1 MTFLQNGRTNK
12 KNRQSN
18 VWHVGQ
24 YVRLSKEDGDKP
36 ESDSIQNQQ
45 RIISKHIEYME
56 QQGEQI
62 ASVKVYSD
70 DGYAGGSLNRPAFQ
84 QMMRA
89 VEAGEINCVI
99 FKDLSRLGRNYPELG
114 KLMEDYFPQKGVRV
128 ISVLNNLDSLKSPE
142 TYCSAIVSFSNIVN
156 DDYIRQLSIKIKS
169 TLDMKRNS
177 GEFIGNYAP
186 YGYVK
191 SLDDKNLWLIDEEAA
206 EVVKK
211 IFRLTVE
218 GMGPYQ
224 IAKRLMEEKVEKP
237 SYYQATRQRGNYQT
251 MCDFETPYNWTGGSV
266 VRILERPEYMGDT
279 VNFRS
284 HKESYKDKK
293 AVKNNSDEILVFQDT
308 HEPIIDRRTWYM
320 VQELRKTVRRVD
332 TNGEGSLLTGK
343 LYCADCGG
351 KMHYRRST
359 TRAAR
364 DWRGIPN
371 GGTERTSAGF
381 NCGTYN
387 SSRKQYKQVCFSH
400 SIKEDTV
407 KQLILETIRYA
418 LKSVRMDEAAFI
430 KNMRSASEVRDKGE
444 VKKLKADFSKKK
456 KRFADLDL
464 LIKKVYED
472 NAMGKLPDRR
482 YEMLSSDYEKEQ
494 QELEISMQEIRE
506 KLAQFE
512 DDTDRTE
519 EFLSLV
525 RKYTDIQELTPAIVN
540 EFVDKVMVHKI
551 EEIDGERVQ
560 EIEIFLNYIGKVE
573 LPVQELSEEEMAA
586 EEKKRKRRA
595 YSRAYLKE
603 YRKKHRPEIRRVIE
617 GAREADKQK
626 QIAEAEASA
635 DGLLH
640 TDGTEQVAAMVAG
653 ENKIIVESSLPTKE
667 EVKAKYGR

>member
-1 MTFLQNGRTNK
+1 MNNRTAGD
-12 KNRQSN
+12 NRITAL
-18 VWHVGQ
+18 
-24 YVRLSKEDGDKP
+24 YERLSRDDDLAGDSNSIVNQKKMLEDYAKNNGYT
-36 ESDSIQNQQ
+36 NTV
-45 RIISKHIEYME
+45 HFT
-56 QQGEQI
+56 
-62 ASVKVYSD
+62 D
-70 DGYAGGSLNRPAFQ
+70 DGFSGGSFERPGWK
-84 QMMRA
+84 QM
-89 VEAGEINCVI
+89 
-99 FKDLSRLGRNYPELG
+99 LSRIENGDIGTVIVKDMSRVGR
-114 KLMEDYFPQKGVRV
+114 DYLQVGFYTEVFFREKGVRFIAV
-128 ISVLNNLDSLKSPE
+128 SNGVDSSNNTSSEFAPFLNIMNEWYLRDCSRKITAVLRAKGKEGKPI
-142 TYCSAIVSFSNIVN
+142 TSNP
-156 DDYIRQLSIKIKS
+156 
-169 TLDMKRNS
+169 
-177 GEFIGNYAP
+177 P
-186 YGYVK
+186 YGFVK
-191 SLDDKNLWLIDEEAA
+191 DTEDKNHWLVDEEAA
-206 EVVKK
+206 EVVRK

-308 HEPIIDRRTWYM
+308 HEPIVDRRTWYM

-381 NCGTYN
+381 NCSTYN

-482 YEMLSSDYEKEQ
+482 YEMLSSGYEKEQ

-626 QIAEAEASA
+626 QMAEAEASV

>member
-1 MTFLQNGRTNK
+1 MVCGL
-12 KNRQSN
+12 
-18 VWHVGQ
+18 VH
-24 YVRLSKEDGDKP
+24 
-36 ESDSIQNQQ
+36 
-45 RIISKHIEYME
+45 ISEVFFRE
-56 QQGEQI
+56 
-62 ASVKVYSD
+62 
-70 DGYAGGSLNRPAFQ
+70 
-84 QMMRA
+84 
-89 VEAGEINCVI
+89 
-99 FKDLSRLGRNYPELG
+99 
-114 KLMEDYFPQKGVRV
+114 KGVRFIAV
-128 ISVLNNLDSLKSPE
+128 SNGVDSTNNTSSEFAPFLNIMNEWYLRDCSRKITAVLRAKGKEGKPI
-142 TYCSAIVSFSNIVN
+142 TSNP
-156 DDYIRQLSIKIKS
+156 
-169 TLDMKRNS
+169 
-177 GEFIGNYAP
+177 P

-191 SLDDKNLWLIDEEAA
+191 SPDDKNLWFVDEEAA

-224 IAKRLMEEKVEKP
+224 IAKRLMAEKVEKP
-237 SYYQATRQRGNYQT
+237 SYYQATRQRGNFKT

-293 AVKNNSDEILVFQDT
+293 AVKNSSEDILIFQDT
-308 HEPIIDRRTWYM
+308 HEPIIDRRTWYL

-332 TNGEGSLLTGK
+332 TSGEGSMLTGK

-351 KMHYRRST
+351 KMHYRRGT
-359 TRAAR
+359 TRAGR

-371 GGTERTSAGF
+371 GEVQHTSAGF
-381 NCGTYN
+381 NCSTYN
-387 SSRKQYKQVCFSH
+387 SSRKKYKQVCCSH

-444 VKKLKADFSKKK
+444 VKKLKTDLAKKE

-464 LIKKVYED
+464 LIKKLYED

-494 QELEISMQEIRE
+494 QEIEISIRE
-506 KLAQFE
+506 IQEKLMQFE
-512 DDTDRTE
+512 EDTDRTE

-525 RKYTDIQELTPAIVN
+525 HKYTDIQELTPAIVN
-540 EFVDKVMVHKI
+540 EFVDRVLVHKI
-551 EEIDGERVQ
+551 EKTDGDRMQ

-573 LPVQELSEEEMAA
+573 LPAQELSEEEMAE
-586 EEKKRKRRA
+586 EEKKRKRRQ
-595 YSRAYLKE
+595 YSREYQKA
-603 YRKKHRPEIRRVIE
+603 YRKKHRPEIRRLIE
-617 GAREADKQK
+617 DANASDKQR
-626 QIAEAEASA
+626 QIAEAGQSA
-635 DGLLH
+635 DELLH

-653 ENKIIVESSLPTKE
+653 ENKIIVEGSLPTKE
-667 EVKAKYGR
+667 EVKRKYGR

>member
-1 MTFLQNGRTNK
+1 
-12 KNRQSN
+12 
-18 VWHVGQ
+18 
-24 YVRLSKEDGDKP
+24 
-36 ESDSIQNQQ
+36 
-45 RIISKHIEYME
+45 
-56 QQGEQI
+56 
-62 ASVKVYSD
+62 
-70 DGYAGGSLNRPAFQ
+70 
-84 QMMRA
+84 MRA
-89 VEAGEINCVI
+89 
-99 FKDLSRLGRNYPELG
+99 KG
-114 KLMEDYFPQKGVRV
+114 KEGKP
-128 ISVLNNLDSLKSPE
+128 I
-142 TYCSAIVSFSNIVN
+142 TSNP
-156 DDYIRQLSIKIKS
+156 S
-169 TLDMKRNS
+169 
-177 GEFIGNYAP
+177 

-191 SLDDKNLWLIDEEAA
+191 SPDDKNLWLVDEEAA

-218 GMGPYQ
+218 GMEPYQ
-224 IAKRLMEEKVEKP
+224 IAKRLMAEKVEKP
-237 SYYQATRQRGNYQT
+237 SYYQATRQRGNFKT

-293 AVKNNSDEILVFQDT
+293 AVKNSSEDILIFQDT
-308 HEPIIDRRTWYM
+308 HEPIIDRRTWYL

-332 TNGEGSLLTGK
+332 TSGEGSLLTGK

-359 TRAAR
+359 TRAGR

-371 GGTERTSAGF
+371 GEVRHASAGF
-381 NCGTYN
+381 NCSTYN
-387 SSRKQYKQVCFSH
+387 SSRKKYKQVCCSH

-407 KQLILETIRYA
+407 KQLILESIQYA

-430 KNMRSASEVRDKGE
+430 KSMRSGSEVRDKGE
-444 VKKLKADFSKKK
+444 VKKLKTDLAKKE

-472 NAMGKLPDRR
+472 NAMGKLADRR

-494 QELEISMQEIRE
+494 QELEISMKEIQE
-506 KLAQFE
+506 KLSQFE

-525 RKYTDIQELTPAIVN
+525 HKYTDIQELLPAIVN
-540 EFVDKVMVHKI
+540 EFVNKVMVHKI

-560 EIEIFLNYIGKVE
+560 EIEIFLDYIGRVE
-573 LPVQELSEEEMAA
+573 LPAQELSEEEMAA

-617 GAREADKQK
+617 DAKEADREK
-626 QIAEAEASA
+626 QIAEAEVSA
-635 DGLLH
+635 NGLLH
-640 TDGTEQVAAMVAG
+640 TDGTEQVAAIVAG
-653 ENKIIVESSLPTKE
+653 ENKIVVESSLSTKE
-667 EVKAKYGR
+667 EARAKYGRK

>member
-1 MTFLQNGRTNK
+1 MNNRTAGD
-12 KNRQSN
+12 NRITAL
-18 VWHVGQ
+18 
-24 YVRLSKEDGDKP
+24 YERLSRDDDLAGDSNSIVNQKKMLEDYAKNNGYANT
-36 ESDSIQNQQ
+36 E
-45 RIISKHIEYME
+45 HFT
-56 QQGEQI
+56 
-62 ASVKVYSD
+62 D
-70 DGYAGGSLNRPAFQ
+70 DGFSGGSFERPGWK
-84 QMMRA
+84 QM
-89 VEAGEINCVI
+89 
-99 FKDLSRLGRNYPELG
+99 LSRIENGDIGTVIVKDMSRVGR
-114 KLMEDYFPQKGVRV
+114 DYLQVGFYTEVFFREKGVRFIAV
-128 ISVLNNLDSLKSPE
+128 SNGVDSSNNTSSEFAPFLNIMNEWYLRDCSRKITAVLRAKGKEGKPI
-142 TYCSAIVSFSNIVN
+142 TSNP
-156 DDYIRQLSIKIKS
+156 
-169 TLDMKRNS
+169 
-177 GEFIGNYAP
+177 P
-186 YGYVK
+186 YGFVK
-191 SLDDKNLWLIDEEAA
+191 DTEDKNHWLVDEEAA
-206 EVVKK
+206 EVVRK

-308 HEPIIDRRTWYM
+308 HEPIVDRRTWYM

-400 SIKEDTV
+400 SIEDTV

-444 VKKLKADFSKKK
+444 VKKLKADFSKKE

-482 YEMLSSDYEKEQ
+482 YEMLSSGYEKEQ

-603 YRKKHRPEIRRVIE
+603 YRKKHRPEIRCVIE

-626 QIAEAEASA
+626 QMAEAEASV

>member
-1 MTFLQNGRTNK
+1 MNNRTAGD
-12 KNRQSN
+12 NRITAL
-18 VWHVGQ
+18 
-24 YVRLSKEDGDKP
+24 YERLSRDDDLAGDSNSIVNQKKMLEDYAKNNGYT
-36 ESDSIQNQQ
+36 NTV
-45 RIISKHIEYME
+45 HFT
-56 QQGEQI
+56 
-62 ASVKVYSD
+62 D
-70 DGYAGGSLNRPAFQ
+70 DGFSGGSFERPGWK
-84 QMMRA
+84 QM
-89 VEAGEINCVI
+89 
-99 FKDLSRLGRNYPELG
+99 LSRIENGDVSTVIVKDMSRVGR
-114 KLMEDYFPQKGVRV
+114 DYLQVGFYTEVFFREKGVRFIAV
-128 ISVLNNLDSLKSPE
+128 SNGVDSTNNTSSEFAPFLNIMNEWYLRDCSRKITAVLRAKGKEGKPI
-142 TYCSAIVSFSNIVN
+142 TSNP
-156 DDYIRQLSIKIKS
+156 
-169 TLDMKRNS
+169 
-177 GEFIGNYAP
+177 P

-191 SLDDKNLWLIDEEAA
+191 SPDDKNLWLVDEEAA

-224 IAKRLMEEKVEKP
+224 IAKRLMAEKVEKP
-237 SYYQATRQRGNYQT
+237 SYYQATRQRGNFKT

-293 AVKNNSDEILVFQDT
+293 AVKNSSEDILIFQDT
-308 HEPIIDRRTWYM
+308 HEPIIDRRTWYL

-332 TNGEGSLLTGK
+332 TSGEGSLLTGK

-359 TRAAR
+359 TRAGR

-371 GGTERTSAGF
+371 GEVQHTSAGF
-381 NCGTYN
+381 NCSTYN
-387 SSRKQYKQVCFSH
+387 SSRKKYKQVCCSH

-407 KQLILETIRYA
+407 KQLILESIRYA

-430 KNMRSASEVRDKGE
+430 KSMRSASEVKDKGE
-444 VKKLKADFSKKK
+444 VKKLKTDLAKKE

-506 KLAQFE
+506 KLMQFE

-525 RKYTDIQELTPAIVN
+525 HKYTDIQKLTPAIVN
-540 EFVDKVMVHKI
+540 EFVDKVLVHRI
-551 EEIDGERVQ
+551 EETDGDRVQ
-560 EIEIFLNYIGKVE
+560 EIEIFLNYIGRVE
-573 LPVQELSEEEMAA
+573 LPAQELSEEEMAE
-586 EEKKRKRRA
+586 EEKKRKSRQYRREYMKA
-595 YSRAYLKE
+595 YRE
-603 YRKKHRPEIRRVIE
+603 KHRPEIRRVIE
-617 GAREADKQK
+617 SANAADKQK
-626 QIAEAEASA
+626 QIVEAGQSA
-635 DGLLH
+635 DELLY
-640 TDGTEQVAAMVAG
+640 TNSTKQVAAMVAG
-653 ENKIIVESSLPTKE
+653 ENKIIIESSLPTKE
-667 EVKAKYGR
+667 EVKVKYGR

>member
-1 MTFLQNGRTNK
+1 MNNRTAGD
-12 KNRQSN
+12 NRITAL
-18 VWHVGQ
+18 
-24 YVRLSKEDGDKP
+24 YERLSRDDDLAGDSNSIVNQKKMLEDYAKNNGYT
-36 ESDSIQNQQ
+36 NTV
-45 RIISKHIEYME
+45 HFT
-56 QQGEQI
+56 
-62 ASVKVYSD
+62 D
-70 DGYAGGSLNRPAFQ
+70 DGFSGGSFERPGWK
-84 QMMRA
+84 QM
-89 VEAGEINCVI
+89 
-99 FKDLSRLGRNYPELG
+99 LSRIENGDIGTVIVKDMSRVGR
-114 KLMEDYFPQKGVRV
+114 DYLQVGFYTEVFFREKGVRFIAV
-128 ISVLNNLDSLKSPE
+128 SNGVDSTNNTSSEFAPFLNIMNEWYLRDCSRKITAVLRAKGKEGKPI
-142 TYCSAIVSFSNIVN
+142 TSNP
-156 DDYIRQLSIKIKS
+156 
-169 TLDMKRNS
+169 
-177 GEFIGNYAP
+177 P

-191 SLDDKNLWLIDEEAA
+191 SPDDKNLWLADEEAA

-224 IAKRLMEEKVEKP
+224 IAKRLMAEKVEKP
-237 SYYQATRQRGNYQT
+237 SYYQATRQRGNFKT

-293 AVKNNSDEILVFQDT
+293 AVKNSSEDILVFQDT
-308 HEPIIDRRTWYM
+308 HEPIIDRRTWYL

-332 TNGEGSLLTGK
+332 TSGEGSLLTGK

-359 TRAAR
+359 TRAGR

-371 GGTERTSAGF
+371 GEVQHTSAGL
-381 NCGTYN
+381 NCSTYN
-387 SSRKQYKQVCFSH
+387 SSRKKYKQVCCSH

-418 LKSVRMDEAAFI
+418 LKSVHMDEAAFI
-430 KNMRSASEVRDKGE
+430 KSMRSASEVRDKGE
-444 VKKLKADFSKKK
+444 VKKLKTDLAKKE

-472 NAMGKLPDRR
+472 NAMGKLPYRR

-494 QELEISMQEIRE
+494 QEIEIVMEEIRE
-506 KLAQFE
+506 KLTQFE

-525 RKYTDIQELTPAIVN
+525 HKYTDIQELTPAIVN
-540 EFVDKVMVHKI
+540 EFVDKVLVHKI
-551 EEIDGERVQ
+551 EETDGDRMQ

-573 LPVQELSEEEMAA
+573 LPAQELSEEEMAE
-586 EEKKRKRRA
+586 EEKKRKRRQ
-595 YSRAYLKE
+595 YSREYQKAY
-603 YRKKHRPEIRRVIE
+603 RRKHRPEIRRLIE
-617 GAREADKQK
+617 GANAADKQR
-626 QIAEAEASA
+626 QIEEAGQSA
-635 DGLLH
+635 DELLH

-653 ENKIIVESSLPTKE
+653 ENKIIIESSLPSKE

>member
-1 MTFLQNGRTNK
+1 MSRVGRDYLQ
-12 KNRQSN
+12 
-18 VWHVGQ
+18 VGF
-24 YVRLSKEDGDKP
+24 YTEVFFRE
-36 ESDSIQNQQ
+36 
-45 RIISKHIEYME
+45 
-56 QQGEQI
+56 
-62 ASVKVYSD
+62 
-70 DGYAGGSLNRPAFQ
+70 
-84 QMMRA
+84 
-89 VEAGEINCVI
+89 
-99 FKDLSRLGRNYPELG
+99 
-114 KLMEDYFPQKGVRV
+114 KGVRFIAV
-128 ISVLNNLDSLKSPE
+128 SNGVDSDNNTSSEFAPFLNIMNEWYLRDCSRKITAVLRAKGKEGKPI
-142 TYCSAIVSFSNIVN
+142 TSNP
-156 DDYIRQLSIKIKS
+156 
-169 TLDMKRNS
+169 
-177 GEFIGNYAP
+177 P
-186 YGYVK
+186 YGFVK
-191 SLDDKNLWLIDEEAA
+191 DTEDKNHWLVDEEAA
-206 EVVKK
+206 EVVRK

-224 IAKRLMEEKVEKP
+224 IAKRLTEEKVEKP
-237 SYYQATRQRGNYQT
+237 SFYQATRQRGNYQT

-293 AVKNNSDEILVFQDT
+293 AVKNSSDEILVFQDT
-308 HEPIIDRRTWYM
+308 HEPIVDRRTWYL

-332 TNGEGSLLTGK
+332 TSGEGSLLTGK

-400 SIKEDTV
+400 SLKEDTV

-430 KNMRSASEVRDKGE
+430 KNMRSALEVRDKGE
-444 VKKLKADFSKKK
+444 VKKLKAELSKKE

-573 LPVQELSEEEMAA
+573 LPAQELSEEEMAA

-640 TDGTEQVAAMVAG
+640 TDGTEQVASMVAG
-653 ENKIIVESSLPTKE
+653 ENKIIVEGSIPTKE